1 MVRGTVGPT
10 VETPLTTLLLLHL
23 AGGEG
28 PREAAA
34 IDDGGAVEERLAS
47 MLSEGREAW
56 PTCEVSDADFIEHLA
71 RLLGDDHEVVVA
83 LEVIRAEDVYLA
95 CAATLGEREA
105 LRVFEAQ
112 FIRPTR
118 VVIARERDVI
128 DADEFFQRLRE
139 RLLVAS
145 PGKRSRLAGFSGKG
159 KLANWVRIAA
169 QRMLIDEY
177 RKRDS
182 TTVTEGADGLIELAR
197 AADVDPEIGVLQAS
211 FREDF
216 QQAFEGAFSALSGR
230 ERTLLR
236 YRYLDG
242 LEVNQI
248 ASISGRHRVS
258 VYRAI
263 LKARERL
270 LEHLRGDL
278 AQRLHVGSSEA
289 ESVMRL
295 MKSQLDVRLSQLFR
309 SRK

>member
-1 MVRGTVGPT
+1 MVRGTVAPT
-10 VETPLTTLLLLHL
+10 VETPLTTLLVQHR
-23 AGGEG
+23 EG
-28 PREAAA
+28 DKASRGAAA
-34 IDDGGAVEERLAS
+34 AADDGAAVEEHLAS

-56 PTCEVSDADFIEHLA
+56 PDCEVSDADFIEHLA
-71 RLLGDDHEVVVA
+71 RLLGDSDDLVAA
-83 LEVIRAEDVYLA
+83 LEVVRAEDVYLA
-95 CAATLGEREA
+95 CACTLGQSEA
-105 LRVFEAQ
+105 LRVFEAK

-118 VVIARERDVI
+118 VVIARERDVV

-159 KLANWVRIAA
+159 KLGNWVRIAA

-177 RKRDS
+177 RRRDP
-182 TTVTEGADGLIELAR
+182 TVTEGADGLIELAR

-216 QQAFEGAFSALSGR
+216 QRAFEGAFAALSGR